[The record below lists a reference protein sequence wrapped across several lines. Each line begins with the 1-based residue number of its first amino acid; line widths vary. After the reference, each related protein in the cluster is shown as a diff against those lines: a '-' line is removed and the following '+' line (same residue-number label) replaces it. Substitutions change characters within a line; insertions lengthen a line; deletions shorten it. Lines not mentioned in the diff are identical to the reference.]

1 MLIRHRIG
9 ELEVT
14 AVPAAE
20 SLGGDAAA
28 IVVNTET
35 ALVLAGTDNC
45 VESVTL
51 QDGREARLQPGDFT
65 LCDLT
70 RPYVVR
76 SDRPCK
82 LLVVGIP
89 RSLLLRYVPFPEEL
103 TACAMSGRDSM
114 NGLVSDYLQT
124 LWARFPAGLPLPDA
138 WQVCQA
144 TMSLVG
150 GAYERLAH
158 HRPMR
163 RSAASAHRARIRCY
177 IEKHLTDPDLT
188 PAAIASGCQINVR
201 YMHRLQALESE
212 TLARYI
218 LRRRLEEC
226 ARALAAPQQRR
237 SITEIAFL
245 YGFKS
250 ATHFGRA
257 FRERYGVTP
266 GKYALSATPHH
277 RLCTLDSGPWTRV

>member
-1 MLIRHRIG
+1 
-9 ELEVT
+9 
-14 AVPAAE
+14 
-20 SLGGDAAA
+20 
-28 IVVNTET
+28 
-35 ALVLAGTDNC
+35 
-45 VESVTL
+45 
-51 QDGREARLQPGDFT
+51 
-65 LCDLT
+65 
-70 RPYVVR
+70 
-76 SDRPCK
+76 
-82 LLVVGIP
+82 VGIP
-89 RSLLLRYVPFPEEL
+89 RSLLLRYVAFPEEL
-103 TACAMSGRDSM
+103 TALTMSEKDSM
-114 NGLVSDYLQT
+114 NGLVSDYLHT
-124 LWARFPAGLPLPDA
+124 LWARFPEGLALSDA

-150 GAYERLAH
+150 GAYERLAQD
-158 HRPMR
+158 RPTR

-201 YMHRLQALESE
+201 YMHRLQALENE

-237 SITEIAFL
+237 SVTEIAFL

-257 FRERYGVTP
+257 FRDRYGVTP
-266 GKYALSATPHH
+266 GKYALSATTAPRALH
-277 RLCTLDSGPWTRV
+277 S

>member
-9 ELEVT
+9 DLEVT
-14 AVPAAE
+14 VVTAAE
-20 SLGGDAAA
+20 ALGRDSSASA
-28 IVVNTET
+28 VSTET
-35 ALVLAGTDNC
+35 AVILADTANC

-51 QDGREARLQPGDFT
+51 QDGREARLRPGDFT

-76 SDRPCK
+76 SNGPCH

-89 RSLLLRYVPFPEEL
+89 RALLLRYAAFPEEL
-103 TACAMSGRDSM
+103 TSFAMSGRESM
-114 NGLVSDYLQT
+114 SGLLSDYLRT
-124 LWARFPAGLPLPDA
+124 LWARFPGGLPLPDA

-144 TMSLVG
+144 TMSLIG
-150 GAYERLAH
+150 GAYERLSQE
-158 HRPMR
+158 RSTR

-188 PAAIASGCQINVR
+188 PASIASGCQINVR
-201 YMHRLQALESE
+201 YMHRLQALENE

-226 ARALAAPQQRR
+226 ARALTAPQQRR
-237 SITEIAFL
+237 SVTAIAFL

-257 FRERYGVTP
+257 FRDRYGVTP
-266 GKYALSATPHH
+266 GKYPHCIN
-277 RLCTLDSGPWTRV
+277 RIPGT

>member
-1 MLIRHRIG
+1 MLMLIRHRIG

-20 SLGGDAAA
+20 LLGRDAAA
-28 IVVNTET
+28 IVVSTET
-35 ALVLAGTDNC
+35 ALVLAGAGNC

-76 SDRPCK
+76 SDRPCR

-89 RSLLLRYVPFPEEL
+89 RSLLLRYIPFPEEL
-103 TACAMSGRDSM
+103 TAFAMSGRDSM
-114 NGLVSDYLQT
+114 NGLVSDYLHT
-124 LWARFPAGLPLPDA
+124 LWARFPEGLPLPDA

-150 GAYERLAH
+150 GAYERLAQD
-158 HRPMR
+158 RPTR

-188 PAAIASGCQINVR
+188 PAVIASGCQINVR
-201 YMHRLQALESE
+201 YMHRLQALENE

-237 SITEIAFL
+237 SVTEIAFL

-257 FRERYGVTP
+257 FRDRYGVTP
-266 GKYALSATPHH
+266 GKYALSAAAAP
-277 RLCTLDSGPWTRV
+277 RTLHS